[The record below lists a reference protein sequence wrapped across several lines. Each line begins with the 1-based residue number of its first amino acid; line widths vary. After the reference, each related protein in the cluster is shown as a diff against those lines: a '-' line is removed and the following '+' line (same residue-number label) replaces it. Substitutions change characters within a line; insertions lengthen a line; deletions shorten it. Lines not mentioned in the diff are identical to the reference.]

1 MATFLGAP
9 HRPADDLAG
18 ATDAVLGIPFDT
30 GTHPT
35 RVGSRLGPTAIREA
49 SSLVMP
55 NDPATGR
62 GIDLTTLADVGDAA
76 VEAGDVASLE
86 HAEKMVGTVLD
97 QGARPIVFG
106 GDGLISLPAL
116 RAAGQRHP
124 GLAAVHLDAHTDTY
138 PLEGFNTATT
148 FTRAAEEGMIDTAAS
163 CHVGVRGTTLHSEAW
178 SHPRDL
184 GFTVIPMADCRARS
198 LAAIIDEIHQL
209 VDGRPAWLSVDTD
222 VFDPSVAPG
231 VCTPAWEGFT
241 AAEGLGL
248 IDALSDIPWVGF
260 DNQTVSP
267 PHDVGGITALLAA
280 TIASRFLLGRHCG

>member
-1 MATFLGAP
+1 MVG
-9 HRPADDLAG
+9 
-18 ATDAVLGIPFDT
+18 VPFDT

-35 RVGSRLGPTAIREA
+35 RIGSRLGPAAIRDA
-49 SSLVMP
+49 SGLVMA

-62 GIDLTTLADVGDAA
+62 RVDRDTLTDVGDAA
-76 VEAGDVASLE
+76 VAAGEVSSLGRAEA
-86 HAEKMVGTVLD
+86 MVGEVLE
-97 QGARPIVFG
+97 QGVRPIVLG

-116 RAAGQRHP
+116 RAAGRHHP
-124 GLAAVHLDAHTDTY
+124 GLAVVHLDAHTDTY
-138 PLEGFNTATT
+138 PIEGYNTATT
-148 FTRAAEEGMIDTAAS
+148 FTRAAEEGVIDPAAS
-163 CHVGVRGTTLHSEAW
+163 CHVGVRGTTLHPEAW

-184 GFTVIPMADCRARS
+184 GFTVIPMADCRSRGLGAVV
-198 LAAIIDEIHQL
+198 DEISAL

-248 IDALSDIPWVGF
+248 IDALAPIPWVGF

-267 PHDVGGITALLAA
+267 PHDVGGMTALLAA
-280 TIASRFLLGRHCG
+280 TIAVRFLLGRR